1 MPLCPHCATG
11 IEVADEDL
19 IVPNH
24 YWAILYKLSS
34 LVPSQAHCDAW
45 LDENGY
51 DDKTALRVAQAM
63 DNVLW
68 ADEKIGGWY
77 TLKMNGTKEA
87 RTYYKKIVLTW
98 YSWMGREIQGSQQNG
113 HRAGTSMTVKKGTR
127 Y

>member
-1 MPLCPHCATG
+1 MPLCPHCSTV

-24 YWAILYKLSS
+24 YWAILYKLSDQ
-34 LVPSQAHCDAW
+34 VPSQAHCDIW

-51 DDKTALRVAQAM
+51 DNDTALRVARAM
-63 DNVLW
+63 ENVLW
-68 ADEKIGGWY
+68 ADEVRGGWY
-77 TLKMNGTKEA
+77 TLKMNGTKEV

-98 YSWMGREIQGSQQNG
+98 YSWMGRENQGLRRNG
-113 HRAGTSMTVKKGTR
+113 TGSETSMTVKKGTR